1 MLALPTKQFS
11 QEKNLSGKKTKF
23 VKGERHFMDLVFFIL
38 EIVGTIAFALSGA
51 LTAMKKKM
59 DLLGT
64 IVLGMTTAVGGGI
77 IRDLM
82 IGRTPPVSLVN
93 PLHPLIAVGVS
104 VVAFLPF
111 VQKLLSRKSHVYD
124 VLFNVEDA
132 VGLGV
137 FTVIGVNAGFTALNE
152 PNLFM
157 SVFLGVLTGVGGG
170 VLRDVMAQTA
180 PTIFVKHF
188 YATAS
193 IIGALACAL
202 VHMYWSEL
210 AASIIG
216 AVVVVALRILAMVF
230 KWNLPKPKYF
240 VEK

>member
-1 MLALPTKQFS
+1 
-11 QEKNLSGKKTKF
+11 
-23 VKGERHFMDLVFFIL
+23 MDLVFFIL
-38 EIVGTIAFALSGA
+38 EIIGTVAFALSGA
-51 LTAMKKKM
+51 LTAMKKQM

-82 IGRTPPVSLVN
+82 IGKIPPTALIS
-93 PLHPLIAVGVS
+93 PMHALIAIGVS
-104 VVAFLPF
+104 IVAFLPF
-111 VQKLLSRKSHVYD
+111 VQKFFVKKHTTYD
-124 VLFNVEDA
+124 VILNVADA
-132 VGLGV
+132 IGLGV
-137 FTVIGVNAGFTALNE
+137 FTVIGVNAGFTALDE

-193 IIGALACAL
+193 IIGALVCAL
-202 VHMYWSEL
+202 VHAYWSEL
-210 AASIIG
+210 AGSIIG
-216 AVVVVALRILAMVF
+216 TVVVITLRILAMIF
-230 KWNLPKPKYF
+230 KWNLPKPKCF
-240 VEK
+240 VGK